1 MSDPVQDFCVA
12 NEFVD
17 CVSDLELLFGS
28 ELAVEAEDRWQCPLG
43 VAQEGEAFSHGGPYY
58 IVFRTFRSLL

>member
-1 MSDPVQDFCVA
+1 MPLVCGLRRKKVEGMSDPVQDFCVA

-28 ELAVEAEDRWQCPLG
+28 ELAVEAED
-43 VAQEGEAFSHGGPYY
+43 V
-58 IVFRTFRSLL
+58 SLVSIQFERF